1 MTGLTY
7 LPEIHAASV
16 LTPPWSVSSAA
27 NRASPVHENESI
39 GALDPLRGVGALP
52 VVHLKDISSVSSRSS
67 SSASPTKR
75 RKSFTAEFK
84 LGVVREAL
92 KRPDKNRI
100 KPICRL
106 YPQVT
111 PVQLRK
117 WIKRKELLEKANPQS
132 RALPVHRRTKPAAVT
147 GASATCAASIQQAQ
161 TIDEAPKESTEYYSA
176 KVAASSHLHAQ
187 AKYVGHAQAFYAG
200 MPYGG
205 VYADCYAFP
214 YVPYAESP
222 QFVSGGASY
231 AMREEELLA
240 THELLKLSACA
251 R

>member
-1 MTGLTY
+1 M
-7 LPEIHAASV
+7 
-16 LTPPWSVSSAA
+16 
-27 NRASPVHENESI
+27 
-39 GALDPLRGVGALP
+39 
-52 VVHLKDISSVSSRSS
+52 
-67 SSASPTKR
+67 
-75 RKSFTAEFK
+75 
-84 LGVVREAL
+84 
-92 KRPDKNRI
+92 
-100 KPICRL
+100 
-106 YPQVT
+106 
-111 PVQLRK
+111 QLRK

-240 THELLKLSACA
+240 THELLRLSACA

>member
-1 MTGLTY
+1 MFHPSYEWSRYGGCALSPRLEALSPMTGLTY

-111 PVQLRK
+111 PVRMP
-117 WIKRKELLEKANPQS
+117 IDGTDTS
-132 RALPVHRRTKPAAVT
+132 HRAHTPACRRRHHLVSDAMPASDVPPFKIRSVHIP
-147 GASATCAASIQQAQ
+147 
-161 TIDEAPKESTEYYSA
+161 
-176 KVAASSHLHAQ
+176 
-187 AKYVGHAQAFYAG
+187 
-200 MPYGG
+200 
-205 VYADCYAFP
+205 AFP
-214 YVPYAESP
+214 PTLSRHPPVPFLP
-222 QFVSGGASY
+222 PPVPPPFLTPPPPPPPGAT
-231 AMREEELLA
+231 AQVD
-240 THELLKLSACA
+240 
-251 R
+251 